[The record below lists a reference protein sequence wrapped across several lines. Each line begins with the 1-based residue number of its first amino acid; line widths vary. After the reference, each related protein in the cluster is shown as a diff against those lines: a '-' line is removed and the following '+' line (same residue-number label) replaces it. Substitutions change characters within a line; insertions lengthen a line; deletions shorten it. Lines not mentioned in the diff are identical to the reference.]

1 MSFTQDVKNEIGS
14 SMPKEDHCLR
24 AELFAFLMEEGNA
37 VTDRSLLENDCCKR
51 AFLRG
56 AFLERGSFSDPFKS
70 NDLEFTFSRKDAADL
85 VREIL
90 ESFEIRGK
98 MVERNG
104 RYVVYL
110 KDGDLISEFLLQIG
124 ANKALLAFENAR
136 VVKDVKNSVNRRVNF
151 ETANLRKAANAGV
164 LRAQDIEKIEK
175 TIGLDVLPENL
186 REAAL
191 LRKEYPD
198 VTLQELG
205 EMMDPPVGKSG
216 VNHRLRK
223 LHEIAEGLA

>member
-1 MSFTQDVKNEIGS
+1 MSFTQDVKNEIGTNL
-14 SMPKEDHCLR
+14 PEEEHCLR
-24 AELFAFLMEEGNA
+24 AELFAFLMEEGSA
-37 VTDRSLLENDCCKR
+37 LPDKTLLERDCCKR

-56 AFLERGSFSDPFKS
+56 AFLERGSFSDPLKS
-70 NDLEFTFSRKDAADL
+70 NDLEFTFARKETADL
-85 VREIL
+85 VRETL
-90 ESFEIRGK
+90 SSFEIRGK

-104 RYVVYL
+104 RFVVYL
-110 KDGDLISEFLLQIG
+110 KDGDMIFEFLLQIG
-124 ANKALLAFENAR
+124 AAKALLAFENAR

-164 LRAQDIEKIEK
+164 LRAQDIEKIEN
-175 TIGLDVLPENL
+175 TIGLDRLPENL

-223 LHEIAEGLA
+223 LHEIAEGLQ

>member
-1 MSFTQDVKNEIGS
+1 MSFAQDVKNEIGAAL
-14 SMPKEDHCLR
+14 PKEAHCLK
-24 AELFAFLMEEGNA
+24 AELFAFLSEESGLEP
-37 VTDRSLLENDCCKR
+37 DPGILLKPCCRK
-51 AFLRG
+51 AFLKG
-56 AFLERGSFSDPFKS
+56 AFLDRGSFSDPMRS
-70 NDLEFTFSRKDAADL
+70 NDLEFSFTKEGMAML
-85 VREIL
+85 VL
-90 ESFEIRGK
+90 NVLSSFEIRGK

-110 KDGDLISEFLLQIG
+110 KDGDKISDFLALIG

-136 VVKDVKNSVNRRVNF
+136 VVKDVKNTVNRRVNF
-151 ETANLRKAANAGV
+151 EAANLRKAARAGV
-164 LRAQDIEKIEK
+164 LYAQDIEKIERA
-175 TIGLDVLPENL
+175 IGLKNLPDTL

-205 EMMDPPVGKSG
+205 EKMDPPVGKSG

-223 LHEIAEGLA
+223 LHEIAEGLS

>member
-1 MSFTQDVKNEIGS
+1 MSFTQDVKNEIGAFL
-14 SMPKEDHCLR
+14 PEEEHCLR
-24 AELFAFLMEEGNA
+24 AELYAFLMEEGDA
-37 VTDRSLLENDCCKR
+37 VPDDSFLLKECCRR

-56 AFLERGSFSDPFKS
+56 AFLERGSFSDPLKS
-70 NDLEFTFSRKDAADL
+70 NDLEFTFSRKETADL
-85 VREIL
+85 VSRTL
-90 ESFEIRGK
+90 SSLDIRGK
-98 MVERNG
+98 TVERNG

-110 KDGDLISEFLLQIG
+110 KDGDQISEFLLQIG

-175 TIGLDVLPENL
+175 TVGLDNLPENL

-223 LHEIAEGLA
+223 LHEIAEGLS